1 MQKLNET
8 KQCNAAIGIGAMVV
22 FIAIVFVAGVAAS
35 VIVQVSTDLERAT
48 LTTGQDTLT
57 EVATAIKIDGV
68 EGMNQSGI
76 ITKLAIEV
84 STRAGSPDIDLENAL
99 IEISDSS
106 KKIVLEFGTSAY
118 VNASS
123 LNGNMLSNG
132 NFGTATTFGINVLQ
146 DADGSCSSSTPIINF
161 GDHVFL
167 GVNVTSVF
175 SENAGLLPRTDVFGE
190 VIIEE
195 GAPGLLGFTTPSAY
209 SEDIIELQ

>member
-1 MQKLNET
+1 
-8 KQCNAAIGIGAMVV
+8 MVI

-35 VIVQVSTDLERAT
+35 VIVQVSTELEKTT

-68 EGMNQSGI
+68 EGFNQSGI

-84 STRAGSPDIDLENAL
+84 STRAGSPDIDLDSTL
-99 IEISDSS
+99 IEISDSNN
-106 KKIVLEFGTSAY
+106 KIVLEFGSSAY
-118 VNASS
+118 VNASD
-123 LNGNMLSNG
+123 LNGDMLTNG
-132 NFGTATTFGINVLQ
+132 NYGTATTFGINVLQ

-167 GVNVTSVF
+167 GVNVASVF
-175 SENAGLLPRTDVFGE
+175 SDSSGLLPKTDVFGE
-190 VIIEE
+190 VIIED
-195 GAPGLLGFTTPSAY
+195 GTPGMIGFTTPSAY